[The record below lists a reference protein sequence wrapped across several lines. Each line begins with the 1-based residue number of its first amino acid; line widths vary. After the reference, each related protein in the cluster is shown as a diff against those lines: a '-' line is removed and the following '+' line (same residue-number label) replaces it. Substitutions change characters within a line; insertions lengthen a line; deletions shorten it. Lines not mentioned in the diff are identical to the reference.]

1 MEVSLE
7 AAQVVRGAAR
17 VGDNLPTLLCLPLNE
32 PRVPEHPGTRAGE
45 HSYGQN
51 TCRTPLGHEIRN
63 TSSPSVGLVFTEILN
78 IVDLLGQPT
87 VVIVTVGPAYGCYVY
102 CYEPTDCC

>member
-63 TSSPSVGLVFTEILN
+63 TSLRRKSPF
-78 IVDLLGQPT
+78 IVVSSTPDVDQK
-87 VVIVTVGPAYGCYVY
+87 CSR
-102 CYEPTDCC
+102 